1 MLISNTMM
9 TAYYL
14 GWKIILLRKSKNL
27 SFSGAY
33 KYYLILLPVLFLIS
47 NVFSKEIIIEPGEN
61 AHERLQEAMIL
72 MEEGDTL
79 LIKSG
84 YYSFEDGL
92 SLDIDGVTVIGEGMD
107 KTILDFKNQQS
118 GAQGLLVTSNKV
130 TLKDFAILD
139 AKGDA
144 LKVIGAM
151 GINMINLR
159 TEWTGGPKST
169 NGAYGFYPVESEDV
183 LIDGCVAIGAS
194 DAGIYVGQSKNIIVR
209 NSIAQYNVAG
219 IEIENSYYA
228 DVYNNLASHNTGG
241 ILIFDLPDLP
251 QQGGHHIRVF
261 ENQSID
267 NDTDNFAPEG
277 NIVGEVPR
285 GTGIIIMANS
295 DVEVFNNL
303 MSGNGTVNLS
313 IVSYSDETDDPNYY
327 PHPKRIQVHNNTYGP
342 AGFDPDINT
351 GELAKTLFEISNGN
365 MPDIFWDGI
374 APLSQ
379 LIFGQPEEEKLI
391 ISEDPDVT
399 FLTISAIKYMMGFS
413 NPTLTDINEFQG
425 VINPLQPININ
436 GI

>member
-1 MLISNTMM
+1 MIN
-9 TAYYL
+9 
-14 GWKIILLRKSKNL
+14 
-27 SFSGAY
+27 
-33 KYYLILLPVLFLIS
+33 
-47 NVFSKEIIIEPGEN
+47 PGDN
-61 AHERLQEAMIL
+61 AQEELQEALIL
-72 MEEGDTL
+72 MSEGDTL

-84 YYSFEDGL
+84 YYLFEDGL
-92 SLDIDGVTVIGEGMD
+92 SLDVDNVTIIGEGMD

-118 GAQGLLVTSNKV
+118 GAQGFLVTSNKV

-144 LKVIGAM
+144 LKVIGSK

-183 LIDGCVAIGAS
+183 LIDGCIAIGAS

-209 NSIAQYNVAG
+209 NSIAKYNVAG

-261 ENQSID
+261 DNKSVD

-295 DVEVFNNL
+295 DVEVFNNE

-327 PHPKRIQVHNNTYGP
+327 PHPRRIQVHNNIYGSG
-342 AGFDPDINT
+342 GFDPDVET
-351 GELAKTLFEISNGN
+351 GDLAKALFEISDGN
-365 MPDIFWDGI
+365 MPDIFWDGVVPI
-374 APLSQ
+374 SQ
-379 LIFGQPEEEKLI
+379 MIFGQPDDDKLKVD
-391 ISEDPDVT
+391 ENNDVS
-399 FLTISAIKYMMGFS
+399 FLTISPIKYMLGFS
-413 NPTLTDINEFQG
+413 NPIRTEKKEFKG
-425 VINPLQPININ
+425 VINPLEPIVID

>member
-1 MLISNTMM
+1 MIN
-9 TAYYL
+9 
-14 GWKIILLRKSKNL
+14 
-27 SFSGAY
+27 
-33 KYYLILLPVLFLIS
+33 
-47 NVFSKEIIIEPGEN
+47 PGDN
-61 AHERLQEAMIL
+61 AQEELQEALIL
-72 MEEGDTL
+72 MSEGDTL

-84 YYSFEDGL
+84 YYLFEDGL
-92 SLDIDGVTVIGEGMD
+92 SLDVDNVTIIGEGLG

-118 GAQGLLVTSNKV
+118 GAQGFLVTSNNV

-144 LKVIGAM
+144 LKVIGSK

-183 LIDGCVAIGAS
+183 LIDGCIAIGAS

-261 ENQSID
+261 DNKSID

-295 DVEVFNNL
+295 DVEVFNNE

-327 PHPKRIQVHNNTYGP
+327 PHPRRIQIHNNIYGSG
-342 AGFDPDINT
+342 GFDPDVET
-351 GELAKTLFEISNGN
+351 GDLAKALFEISDGN
-365 MPDIFWDGI
+365 MPDIFWDGVVPI
-374 APLSQ
+374 SQ
-379 LIFGQPEEEKLI
+379 MIFGQPDDDKLKVDEN
-391 ISEDPDVT
+391 SDVS
-399 FLTISAIKYMMGFS
+399 FLTISPIKYMLGFS
-413 NPTLTDINEFQG
+413 NPIRTEKKEFKG
-425 VINPLQPININ
+425 VINPLEPIEID